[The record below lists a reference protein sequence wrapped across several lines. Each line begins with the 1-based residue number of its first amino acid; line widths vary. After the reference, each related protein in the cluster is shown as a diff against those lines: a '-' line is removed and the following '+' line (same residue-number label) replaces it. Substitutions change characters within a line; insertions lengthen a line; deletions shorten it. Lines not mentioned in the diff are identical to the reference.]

1 MRWLITADARR
12 AQVAG
17 PPLGIAAVLGQGDG
31 SLTFEPLTRSPATDV
46 WVGTIAGAFL
56 YQTACAGP

>member
-1 MRWLITADARR
+1 MMTAHANP
-12 AQVAG
+12 QVAG

-46 WVGTIAGAFL
+46 WVGTIAGA
-56 YQTACAGP
+56 TVI